1 MGKISAAEKEEIAIN
16 WIKAIEFVRSYF
28 VHVLED
34 ENNFRF
40 SSHCC
45 SKITFVCHQPT
56 QDTASKTYWLQKSGV
71 ERRFERPFI
80 NTMKVTQINLS
91 FFSSKYGFIRTLR
104 NNSIMHDSVFDLPL
118 LHLRSCKCHIVI
130 FCVIVSLKLI

>member
-45 SKITFVCHQPT
+45 SKVTFVCHQPT

-71 ERRFERPFI
+71 EFRFERLFI
-80 NTMKVTQINLS
+80 NTMKVTQIKLK
-91 FFSSKYGFIRTLR
+91 FFKFKIW
-104 NNSIMHDSVFDLPL
+104 
-118 LHLRSCKCHIVI
+118 LHSYATQQQH
-130 FCVIVSLKLI
+130 FA